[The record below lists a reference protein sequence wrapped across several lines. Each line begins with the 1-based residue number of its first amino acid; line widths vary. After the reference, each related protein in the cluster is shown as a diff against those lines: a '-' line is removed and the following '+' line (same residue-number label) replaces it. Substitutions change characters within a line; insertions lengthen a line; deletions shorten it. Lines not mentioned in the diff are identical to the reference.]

1 MEKELR
7 HFTWPVRVLK
17 SGILQI
23 RKKCRN
29 PDDLRILALFSD
41 FHNFISK
48 YSKMAS
54 KVFLFFSGRSCADIC
69 ESAKAAKW
77 AALCM
82 ACKGTYRWNFA
93 NQKKVPES

>member
-29 PDDLRILALFSD
+29 PDDLRILALFADLQNS
-41 FHNFISK
+41 ISK
-48 YSKMAS
+48 YPKNGKQSVS
-54 KVFLFFSGRSCADIC
+54 IFSGRSCADIC
-69 ESAKAAKW
+69 ESA
-77 AALCM
+77 
-82 ACKGTYRWNFA
+82 
-93 NQKKVPES
+93 